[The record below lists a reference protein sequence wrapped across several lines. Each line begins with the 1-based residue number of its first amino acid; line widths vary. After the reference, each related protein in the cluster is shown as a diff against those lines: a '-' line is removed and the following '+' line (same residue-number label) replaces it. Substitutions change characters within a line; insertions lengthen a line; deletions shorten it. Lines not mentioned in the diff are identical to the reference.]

1 MSKELE
7 KQVALLSDAELV
19 KWASLFAQMSSLH
32 AEMASLNT
40 EFQSIAEALRSPDP
54 AAIQAEIRAEL
65 KRGCVSFF
73 CAACL
78 LGEGGR
84 VEPGGGTL
92 AKRKGVVQTVK
103 ERESKMQ
110 PEDLQQ
116 RWKEQGEEATAAVAQ
131 WRMAHSKATL
141 AEIEQAVDEQIN
153 LR

>member
-65 KRGCVSFF
+65 KR
-73 CAACL
+73 
-78 LGEGGR
+78 R
-84 VEPGGGTL
+84 TI
-92 AKRKGVVQTVK
+92 AKSSG
-103 ERESKMQ
+103 
-110 PEDLQQ
+110 
-116 RWKEQGEEATAAVAQ
+116 
-131 WRMAHSKATL
+131 
-141 AEIEQAVDEQIN
+141 
-153 LR
+153 